1 MNVEDYKKVYTA
13 LKIGSLKTNTLEGIV
28 SNLDVS
34 CYGAIKQAIFDYHNN
49 IIALKK
55 VADDSKECSSLK
67 ECLSYSSYLGM
78 VLSYRN
84 PDFLDLFI
92 EENSET
98 LSKFQIIKFLGSGQ
112 VGDAWELEN
121 GNILKIFDNSVQ
133 NDIKKYEQA
142 QEFIE
147 KNEELSYDISIYE
160 IGRLRVPDKYFG
172 IKTPSFSYIRVDHED
187 RPEYEPAYVIL
198 ERLTTYGSMIGSYAR
213 SLSGSNDLPDVLKES
228 GLPQDN
234 QFQNAIRYN
243 NEPDFIV
250 DIFMTYIGDIIIQ
263 KAIRGWYES
272 MVNFYPRTNPLTGEV
287 TELNDILSRHTEE
300 IFNRE
305 TKRLSRRARIG
316 SLAKIFIE
324 ELNHNPDMPEPKFL
338 NAYISIL
345 KMSRPN
351 LPDDWL
357 FRLAESTISKLEMGH
372 KDVHT
377 GNVGIRSE
385 GDLSFVYYDS

>member
-1 MNVEDYKKVYTA
+1 MNVEDYKKVYSA
-13 LKIGSLKTNTLEGIV
+13 LKLDSLKINTLEGIV
-28 SNLDVS
+28 SRLDVS
-34 CYGAIKQAIFDYHNN
+34 CYDAIKQAIFDYHNN
-49 IIALKK
+49 IVTLNKM
-55 VADDSKECSSLK
+55 ADDSRECSSLK

-78 VLSYRN
+78 MLSYKN

-92 EENSET
+92 EENNEV

-112 VGDAWELEN
+112 VGDAWELES
-121 GNILKIFDNSVQ
+121 GKILKIFDNSVQ

-142 QEFIE
+142 REIIE
-147 KNEELSYDISIYE
+147 KNEGLSYDISIYE

-172 IKTPSFSYIRVDHED
+172 TKTPSFSYIRVDHED
-187 RPEYEPAYVIL
+187 RPEYEPAYVVL
-198 ERLTTYGSMIGSYAR
+198 ERLTTYGSMIGSYTKN
-213 SLSGSNDLPDVLKES
+213 LSGSDELPEALKQS

-234 QFQNAIRYN
+234 SFQNAIRYN
-243 NEPDFIV
+243 REPDFVV

-263 KAIRGWYES
+263 NGIRGWYEDITG
-272 MVNFYPRTNPLTGEV
+272 FYPRTNPLTGEV
-287 TELNDILSRHTEE
+287 TELNDILSRYTDE

-305 TKRLSRRARIG
+305 TKRLSRRARVN
-316 SLAKIFIE
+316 SLAKIFIS
-324 ELNHNPDMPEPKFL
+324 ELSHNDNMPEPKFL

-345 KMSRPN
+345 RMSNPD

>member
-1 MNVEDYKKVYTA
+1 MNVEDYKKIYSV
-13 LKIGSLKTNTLEGIV
+13 LKSNSLKVNTLEDII
-28 SNLDVS
+28 SELDVS
-34 CYGAIKQAIFDYHNN
+34 CYDAVKQAIFDYHNN
-49 IIALKK
+49 AILLKK
-55 VADDSKECSSLK
+55 MADDSKECSSLK

-78 VLSYRN
+78 VLSYKN

-92 EENSET
+92 EENNEA
-98 LSKFQIIKFLGSGQ
+98 LSKFKIIKFLGSGQ

-133 NDIKKYEQA
+133 NDIRKYEQA

-147 KNEELSYDISIYE
+147 KNEGLSYDISIYD

-172 IKTPSFSYIRVDHED
+172 IKTPSFSYIRTDHED

-198 ERLTTYGSMIGSYAR
+198 ERLTTYSSMVGSYAK
-213 SLSGSNDLPDVLKES
+213 SLSGSNELPDVLKES
-228 GLPQDN
+228 GLPEDN
-234 QFQNAIRYN
+234 HFQNAIRYN
-243 NEPDFIV
+243 NEPDFVV

-263 KAIRGWYES
+263 KAIRGWYE
-272 MVNFYPRTNPLTGEV
+272 NITGFYPRTNPLTGEV
-287 TELNDILSRHTEE
+287 TELNDVLDRHTDE

-324 ELNHNPDMPEPKFL
+324 ELSHNVDMPEPKFL
-338 NAYISIL
+338 KAYISIL
-345 KMSRPN
+345 KMSKPD

-377 GNVGIRSE
+377 GNVGIRNE